1 MNAKTTTPQVR
12 VPNNAAATNV
22 NTSIGARGKRAL
34 NSAFQGVQKATDF
47 VSSSIYILVFVS
59 VVALVIAIIYIV
71 MRVRRFALKSVTL
84 TLDPVINA
92 NPMGGEFVRT
102 PGGALPELAQGN
114 EFTISM
120 WVFVDNITDKL
131 DNDHKIVMYQGN
143 PESYE
148 NGGFFIYVDGNTN
161 KMYFSVKTSG
171 ADTTKYGR
179 GNNAA
184 LKLAAIQTNKS
195 FITTAIDYVP
205 IQRWVHVMMTVK
217 DATLTV
223 FMDGEL
229 YSIATIYD
237 MPMRAGDV
245 RPVIMKPTGDIMVGG
260 KAGAIGVTGYI
271 SRAEFYNYSLT
282 LKQAKMTYEEGP
294 YKSSFLKYFGF
305 PNVNFRSPVTF
316 SDSATA
322 TAQSGAKLNTARA

>member
-1 MNAKTTTPQVR
+1 MNAKTTSQVR

-47 VSSSIYILVFVS
+47 VSSSIYILIFVS
-59 VVALVIAIIYIV
+59 VVALVIAVIYIV
-71 MRVRRFALKSVTL
+71 MRVRRFALKSVNL

-102 PGGALPELAQGN
+102 PGGGLPELAQGN

-120 WVFVDNITDKL
+120 WIFVDNIADKL

-161 KMYFSVKTSG
+161 KMYFSVRTSG
-171 ADTTKYGR
+171 VDTTKYGR

-184 LKLAAIQTNKS
+184 LTLSAIQTNKS

-205 IQRWVHVMMTVK
+205 IQRWVHVLMTVK

-282 LKQAKMTYEEGP
+282 LKQAKTAYEEGP

-305 PNVNFRSPVTF
+305 PNVNFRTPMYF